1 MMSISRMTPLTLVM
15 VDFDGNVDRSDGE
28 RVRYDCKGVPL
39 IIWAVGRDEVAGR
52 SASMLSSRMFR
63 CWSGGKIV
71 GFGVPPS

>member
-1 MMSISRMTPLTLVM
+1 MMSMSRMTPLTLVM
-15 VDFDGNVDRSDGE
+15 VDFDGDVDRSDGE
-28 RVRYDCKGVPL
+28 CVQYDCEGAPL
-39 IIWAVGRDEVAGR
+39 IIWAVGRNEVAGC